1 MLTISKRKIAHI
13 IGFLIALIGFPAVNA
28 QPNDITA
35 RPAPILGI
43 NKDLKNLGPDA
54 YDIAVILSGHQ
65 TVTWHYDGYPNG
77 HFSSFSFLTVGPNTE
92 LHWQN
97 FWDGVDNIIQT
108 GQIIH
113 IGWGTLNP
121 HYIKDMYW
129 TDKAGKRIEKSKVCN
144 IIPRIRPRPVGDLID
159 ITFNNAFSPERQQ
172 RPAVTISDIRYIIRN
187 TLTPL
192 EDLNARN
199 PDLDAEN
206 LSPIGDNVDIA
217 AGDSARFLIQV
228 PEIRGHMIL
237 RYKVS
242 CLDSA
247 AEAIDFVESNRLE
260 ELSINIAS
268 FKASMKENDKVS
280 LLWEINEENNAGMNI
295 WTAQIENGE
304 FKGITQLNSELIS
317 TQTGGSSGTLTTY
330 SKEYDMP
337 SGVHYFMLED
347 INYDGVCTSHC
358 DDIDAVAIGDG
369 NPADIDV
376 ETAKML
382 CKQYTATQLATF
394 GKTGSCIK

>member
-1 MLTISKRKIAHI
+1 MLMVNKRKSFYI
-13 IGFLIALIGFPAVNA
+13 IGLLVTLIGFSTV
-28 QPNDITA
+28 A
-35 RPAPILGI
+35 RSAPILGI

-65 TVTWHYDGYPNG
+65 TITWHFDGYSNG
-77 HFSSFSFLTVGPNTE
+77 HFSSFSSLLVGPDTE

-97 FWDGVDNIIQT
+97 FWDGTDNIIQT

-144 IIPRIRPRPVGDLID
+144 VIPRIRPHPTGGLID
-159 ITFNNAFSPERQQ
+159 VAFDNNFLLEMQQ
-172 RPAVTISDIRYIIRN
+172 RPAVAISDVRYVIRN

-192 EDLNARN
+192 EDLNAQN
-199 PDLDAEN
+199 PDLDAKN
-206 LSPIGDNVDIA
+206 LSLVGDSIEIA
-217 AGDSARFLIQV
+217 PGDSARFSIQV
-228 PEIRGHMIL
+228 PEVRGYMIL
-237 RYKVS
+237 RYNVF

-260 ELSINIAS
+260 DLSVNIDS
-268 FKASMKENDKVS
+268 FKASVKANNRVS
-280 LLWEINEENNAGMNI
+280 LLWKINEENNAGMNI
-295 WTAQIENGE
+295 WTAQMENGE
-304 FKGITQLNSELIS
+304 FKEINQLNSELIL
-317 TQTGGSSGTLTTY
+317 TKTGGSSRALTTY
-330 SKEYDMP
+330 SEEYDMP

-347 INYDGVCTSHC
+347 INYDGVCTPHC
-358 DDIDAVAIGDG
+358 KDISAIAIGNGD
-369 NPADIDV
+369 PADIDE

-382 CKQYTATQLATF
+382 CEQYTATQLATF